1 MLHRRQI
8 LTLAAAGLI
17 TPAVARTALAQMALP
32 DGSARATVDQPLHDM
47 SVWPAEWTGDETV
60 LMLAYPGMTALDLV
74 GPQYMFGS
82 LWGATVQVV
91 AKTRDPIVSDTRLT
105 IMPDLTLAEAPETC
119 TVLFAPGG
127 ISGTLNAMED
137 AKTIDFLASRGAT
150 ADYVTA
156 VCTGTLLLGQAG
168 LIDGYRAATHWLARD
183 TLDAFGA
190 QAVDARVVRD
200 RNRITG
206 GGVTAGIDF
215 GLSMIAELRGTRYAQ
230 AVQLLAEYAPE
241 PPLDAGTLQTAPPDI
256 RDMMVGMF
264 PGFDAHAR
272 AVAATRRG

>member
-8 LTLAAAGLI
+8 LIMAAAGLI
-17 TPAVARTALAQMALP
+17 APATAQRALAQMALP
-32 DGSARATVDQPLHDM
+32 ENSARANLDIPLHDM
-47 SVWPAEWTGDETV
+47 SGWPADWTGDETI
-60 LMLAYPGMTALDLV
+60 LMLAYPGVTALDLA

-82 LWGATVQVV
+82 LWGATVQIV
-91 AKTRDPIVSDTRLT
+91 AKTADPIISDTGLT
-105 IMPDLTLAEAPETC
+105 IMPDITFTEAPDSC

-127 ISGTLNAMED
+127 ISGMLNAMED
-137 AKTIDFLASRGAT
+137 TETIDFLASRGA
-150 ADYVTA
+150 AARYVTA

-168 LIDGYRAATHWLARD
+168 LLDGYQAATHWLARD
-183 TLDAFGA
+183 SLDAFGA
-190 QAVDARVVRD
+190 TAVTARIIKD

-215 GLSMIAELRGTRYAQ
+215 GLAMIKDLRGERYAQ

-241 PPLDAGTLQTAPPDI
+241 PPLNAGTLESAPSDI
-256 RDMMVGMF
+256 RDMMVKMF

-272 AVAATRRG
+272 AIAATRRG